1 MADES
6 DISSAAVEIDIDQI
20 ENEINNDQDDEI
32 TFENAD
38 WREDF
43 NKLEKA
49 LDTDS
54 LDQIDPNQGHYR
66 GQNMTVRSILSSFF
80 FIKIFV
86 LNFAND
92 P

>member
-32 TFENAD
+32 IFENAD

-54 LDQIDPNQGHYR
+54 LDKIDPNQGYYR
-66 GQNMTVRSILSSFF
+66 VQNLTV
-80 FIKIFV
+80 
-86 LNFAND
+86 
-92 P
+92 

>member
-20 ENEINNDQDDEI
+20 ESEINNDQDEDI
-32 TFENAD
+32 IFENAD

-43 NKLEKA
+43 NKLENA

-54 LDQIDPNQGHYR
+54 LDQLDPNQGH
-66 GQNMTVRSILSSFF
+66 
-80 FIKIFV
+80 
-86 LNFAND
+86 
-92 P
+92 

>member
-20 ENEINNDQDDEI
+20 ESEINNGQDEEI
-32 TFENAD
+32 IFENAD

-43 NKLEKA
+43 NKLENA

-54 LDQIDPNQGHYR
+54 LDQLNPNQGH
-66 GQNMTVRSILSSFF
+66 
-80 FIKIFV
+80 
-86 LNFAND
+86 
-92 P
+92 